1 MKELKLGI
9 NLLEL
14 SYGECNIFLKSEVI
28 TWVFLIMKEMI
39 GIDLIKALL
48 KLNEDKGESFAVNLV
63 WEITLFN
70 EHLLLNIS

>member
-1 MKELKLGI
+1 
-9 NLLEL
+9 
-14 SYGECNIFLKSEVI
+14 
-28 TWVFLIMKEMI
+28 MI

>member
-1 MKELKLGI
+1 M
-9 NLLEL
+9 LEL
-14 SYGECNIFLKSEVI
+14 AYGECNIFLKSEVI
-28 TWVFLIMKEMI
+28 TRVFLIMKEMI

-63 WEITLFN
+63 WERTLFN